1 MFRGNLFYKSNFYLP
16 DDYFIIPILSM
27 IAIIFF
33 SIGIFSFKEKINN
46 NSIIL
51 AILSLMFKTNLLLLY
66 FYSFISGEKV
76 YFVGYSI
83 ILVIHNLLNCFYI
96 VKNVFNLNDFS
107 KFQFITSS
115 IPIILIDYKGIKFFI
130 YLLSFLF
137 KKDYKEKDK
146 EKILLSPFKIISN
159 IDIIFQIGNLLF
171 SLYCILVIKLYFQL
185 WYLSLYNIMLTIMI
199 IFYLERENLIGIP
212 NEKKIDKQEKEKNN
226 INTKC
231 KGTIS
236 FDKDLNTPKAS
247 DNLDTAIKSNTKRLI
262 CSSFGDKKVYEKRRV
277 ISNFDSNNN
286 LDKNNNINDMLVIQ
300 NKNYTSRLNSEGNQL
315 KSNEFAPIE
324 IKSGFSKNNLNN
336 LSNSIESIDENDN

>member
-1 MFRGNLFYKSNFYLP
+1 
-16 DDYFIIPILSM
+16 
-27 IAIIFF
+27 
-33 SIGIFSFKEKINN
+33 
-46 NSIIL
+46 
-51 AILSLMFKTNLLLLY
+51 
-66 FYSFISGEKV
+66 
-76 YFVGYSI
+76 
-83 ILVIHNLLNCFYI
+83 
-96 VKNVFNLNDFS
+96 
-107 KFQFITSS
+107 
-115 IPIILIDYKGIKFFI
+115 
-130 YLLSFLF
+130 
-137 KKDYKEKDK
+137 
-146 EKILLSPFKIISN
+146 
-159 IDIIFQIGNLLF
+159 
-171 SLYCILVIKLYFQL
+171 
-185 WYLSLYNIMLTIMI
+185 MLTIMI